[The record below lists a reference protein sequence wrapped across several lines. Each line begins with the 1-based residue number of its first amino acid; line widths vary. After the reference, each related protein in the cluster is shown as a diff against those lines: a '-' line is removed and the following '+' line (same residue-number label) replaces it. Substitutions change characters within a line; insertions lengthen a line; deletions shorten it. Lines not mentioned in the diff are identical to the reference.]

1 MKQDLECNLECA
13 IVLEWSVTSIK
24 HSVVGERNERK
35 IPLQKWP
42 TLRTKKTYSEK
53 VMTEKGF
60 LNFKW
65 TELEATN
72 KVKNTEKNNW
82 QTCKRNKCYNTT
94 LKRGKKRGETEKKK
108 GGGVSVFIRFS
119 VSKRERINIQANKII
134 QFLTITHTSML
145 KDQ

>member
-60 LNFKW
+60 LNFKR

-72 KVKNTEKNNW
+72 KVKNTEK
-82 QTCKRNKCYNTT
+82 K
-94 LKRGKKRGETEKKK
+94 KKRG
-108 GGGVSVFIRFS
+108 GGCLFLLDSLFL
-119 VSKRERINIQANKII
+119 RERE
-134 QFLTITHTSML
+134 
-145 KDQ
+145 